1 MNKQL
6 HHTGTLFD
14 SDSESD
20 NEVSDIKDKSNPNDD
35 DSNVV
40 MFNENG
46 EEIEERMH
54 DDNDIVISDNNGDEN
69 EAIIFEKCNVTQKM
83 SVLSVLCESN
93 LTNLI

>member
-35 DSNVV
+35 DSIVV
-40 MFNENG
+40 PFNEIG
-46 EEIEERMH
+46 EKVDDTMH
-54 DDNDIVISDNNGDEN
+54 DDTDNKISDNNEDEKK
-69 EAIIFEKCNVTQKM
+69 II
-83 SVLSVLCESN
+83 S
-93 LTNLI
+93 